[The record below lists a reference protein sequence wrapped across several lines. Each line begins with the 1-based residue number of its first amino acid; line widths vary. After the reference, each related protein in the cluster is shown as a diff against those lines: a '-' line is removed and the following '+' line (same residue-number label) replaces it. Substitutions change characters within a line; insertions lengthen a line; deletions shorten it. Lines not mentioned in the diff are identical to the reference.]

1 MKELYIHI
9 GMHKTATTFLQKRV
23 FPNLGINYI
32 SQYEI
37 MPFLVAV
44 TQEDESIYD
53 VEFQRNYM
61 SSFFK
66 NGKNIISAEGLSGN
80 VLNRYR
86 SRTAIIEK
94 LKTTFPD
101 AKIIIG
107 IRNQKDMMKSL
118 YKQYIQIGGSKK
130 ESELFDT
137 KVTYKSAIF
146 RHDYNCID
154 PKTLMYYNYLNR
166 IVELFGQ
173 ESVYIYLYEDLVYD
187 DNLFISNIC
196 SFINAKVIKSLDKT
210 PSNVS
215 LPERIFGLYRVLN
228 HLSRSYISEKGIIK
242 SKYIRSFVGL
252 LRFIPLRYKVKVS
265 SVYDLYKENYKK
277 DNNNLRKLGVDFSKP
292 HISKKYY
299 L

>member
-1 MKELYIHI
+1 
-9 GMHKTATTFLQKRV
+9 
-23 FPNLGINYI
+23 
-32 SQYEI
+32 
-37 MPFLVAV
+37 
-44 TQEDESIYD
+44 
-53 VEFQRNYM
+53 
-61 SSFFK
+61 
-66 NGKNIISAEGLSGN
+66 
-80 VLNRYR
+80 
-86 SRTAIIEK
+86 
-94 LKTTFPD
+94 
-101 AKIIIG
+101 
-107 IRNQKDMMKSL
+107 
-118 YKQYIQIGGSKK
+118 
-130 ESELFDT
+130 
-137 KVTYKSAIF
+137 
-146 RHDYNCID
+146 
-154 PKTLMYYNYLNR
+154 
-166 IVELFGQ
+166 
-173 ESVYIYLYEDLVYD
+173 LVYD